1 MVDISALS
9 TDLVLLL
16 LLLLPGLLGLKLFL
30 YRANR
35 VGGHSRLDAVVYSAG
50 ISLFSLLI
58 LYSFYAGSLQRLPDF
73 ADIQFSSLPFII
85 GLYLGHIGISAILG
99 ELSGRVANWCF
110 SNGRDKTR
118 KEIWDYTFDEI
129 YSDSR
134 VRVFTSDNSEI
145 EGTIVRAGQ
154 PVQARDLILASPYR
168 LLNTDNEDEK
178 TAISLGDYVYIHEE
192 AVSYIALFED
202 LNDDLDLEVLRE
214 LGYAPVE
221 PGIDDQPDQEASDE
235 ELEEEL
241 RQELGDETGSAD
253 EGSI

>member
-1 MVDISALS
+1 MVDVSALS
-9 TDLVLLL
+9 TNLVLLL

-30 YRANR
+30 YRADR
-35 VGGHSRLDAVVYSAG
+35 IGGHSRLDAIVYSAG
-50 ISLFSLLI
+50 ISLLSLLI
-58 LYSFYAGSLQRLPDF
+58 LYGVYAGYLRSLPDF

-99 ELSGRVANWCF
+99 ELSGRVANQCF

-118 KEIWDYTFDEI
+118 KEIWDYTFDDI
-129 YSDSR
+129 YSNSR

-168 LLNTDNEDEK
+168 LLNTGNDDEK
-178 TAISLGDYVYIHEE
+178 TAVSLGDYVYIHED
-192 AVSYIALFED
+192 AVCYIGIFED

-214 LGYAPVE
+214 LGYAPIE
-221 PGIDDQPDQEASDE
+221 PGVGEQSDQEESDE

-241 RQELGDETGSAD
+241 RRELEGETTS
-253 EGSI
+253 E